1 MKHSNESSSNN
12 SNNSDNS
19 DNSDHSAKYQTVAI
33 DYMRDVFRPKLFVKA
48 GSSTNSQKRT
58 LYTSVY
64 GGLEGRFT
72 ENVHSATRDQAQ
84 ESRRGNVI
92 VDDVE
97 EEEARAYAE
106 RMREVERKFEGQ
118 SNEKEE
124 KEGELTNSPL
134 ARNTINSSPSSAIPV
149 QFQSTQCA
157 CRECSPVVLESGDL
171 HCDLCNITLVN
182 DTWIAHMQSIGH
194 QWKRSKGQ
202 HQYINPY
209 MNPSSQAYRVME
221 SMGWREGEG
230 LGYEGNG
237 RLEPIP
243 TRLKDNHLGIGAED
257 DHMPLRITHTPHND
271 DADPHEPPEVAKERE
286 RLIKKYGLKR
296 LKRIIKRYHEKKRM
310 AEQRRKEEW
319 LRDEFRL

>member
-1 MKHSNESSSNN
+1 MKYSNQSSEDNL
-12 SNNSDNS
+12 DNS
-19 DNSDHSAKYQTVAI
+19 DNFSKYQRVAI
-33 DYMRDVFRPKLFVKA
+33 DYMRDVFRPKVFVKA
-48 GSSTNSQKRT
+48 GSSVNTPKSP

-64 GGLEGRFT
+64 AGLEGKIT
-72 ENVHSATRDQAQ
+72 ETMHTSTREQAQ
-84 ESRRGNVI
+84 ESKGGMVI
-92 VDDVE
+92 VDEVE

-106 RMREVERKFEGQ
+106 RMREVERRFEGQ
-118 SNEKEE
+118 LNENGEI
-124 KEGELTNSPL
+124 EGELTNRPT
-134 ARNTINSSPSSAIPV
+134 ARNAINSSPSSAIPIH
-149 QFQSTQCA
+149 FQSTQCA
-157 CRECSPVVLESGDL
+157 CKECSPVVLENGDL
-171 HCDLCNITLVN
+171 HCDLCHITLVK
-182 DTWIAHMQSIGH
+182 DTWVAHMQSIGH

-221 SMGWREGEG
+221 SMGWREGKG

-257 DHMPLRITHTPHND
+257 DQMPLRITHTPHND

-319 LRDEFRL
+319 LREEFRI